1 MTKVRKC
8 TQLSRQLGLDP
19 RKLLPYRNVILTGAV
34 TEEDS
39 LFTYDYGENHTSYV
53 DVGYIPVFFD
63 QELIFDDVIF
73 GQKAR
78 NVCGNNKQ
86 CLFDIY
92 TTGKISI
99 GMNSKKALE
108 SFVAVVNE
116 IETPG

>member
-1 MTKVRKC
+1 MTKVHKC
-8 TQLSRQLGLDP
+8 TQLSRQLGLDHG
-19 RKLLPYRNVILTGAV
+19 KLLPYRNVILTGAV

-39 LFTYDYGENHTSYV
+39 LFTYYGENHTSYV
-53 DVGYIPVFFD
+53 DVAYIPVFFD
-63 QELIFDDVIF
+63 QDLIFDDVIF

>member
-1 MTKVRKC
+1 M
-8 TQLSRQLGLDP
+8 
-19 RKLLPYRNVILTGAV
+19 A
-34 TEEDS
+34 
-39 LFTYDYGENHTSYV
+39 
-53 DVGYIPVFFD
+53 YIPVFFD
-63 QELIFDDVIF
+63 QDLIFDDVIF

-78 NVCGNNKQ
+78 NVRGNNKQ

-108 SFVAVVNE
+108 SFAVVVNE

>member
-1 MTKVRKC
+1 MTKVHKC

-19 RKLLPYRNVILTGAV
+19 RKLLPYRNVILTGAA

-39 LFTYDYGENHTSYV
+39 LFTYDYGENQTSYV

-63 QELIFDDVIF
+63 QELVFDDVIF
-73 GQKAR
+73 GQQAR

>member
-1 MTKVRKC
+1 M
-8 TQLSRQLGLDP
+8 
-19 RKLLPYRNVILTGAV
+19 A
-34 TEEDS
+34 
-39 LFTYDYGENHTSYV
+39 
-53 DVGYIPVFFD
+53 YIPVFFD
-63 QELIFDDVIF
+63 QDLIFDDVIF

-78 NVCGNNKQ
+78 NVCSNNKQ

-108 SFVAVVNE
+108 SFAVVVNE